1 MLSPLPGFHAGAQ
14 RLTQNSPTSVVTLSV
29 WRVAE
34 TIYYKTGYYPTR
46 DPTWYGPKSIL
57 LIVLE
62 VNIASICA
70 SVPIFWPVLAPYL
83 GSIFV
88 TREFSIKTETV
99 EWKPG
104 QQRSDSSSG
113 SSSGGGGGGR
123 ADLEAHYQDPY
134 VRDLVDPFAG
144 GQASTVVE
152 SNTRSTSR

>member
-1 MLSPLPGFHAGAQ
+1 M
-14 RLTQNSPTSVVTLSV
+14 
-29 WRVAE
+29 AE

-70 SVPIFWPVLAPYL
+70 SVPIFWPVLAPFL
-83 GSIFV
+83 GNIFV
-88 TREFSIKTETV
+88 TREFSVKTETV
-99 EWKPG
+99 GWDGDGPK
-104 QQRSDSSSG
+104 RADSNSG
-113 SSSGGGGGGR
+113 SSSGGR
-123 ADLEAHYQDPY
+123 TDLEANYKDPY

-152 SNTRSTSR
+152 SYTRSGSR